1 MARLEPELARRRGQR
16 KVAAMKRR
24 TGQLRRRVVATAM
37 VGFVLLWTVVFVQMA
52 TGNDPALGGGA
63 AARPR
68 AGDKRGPDRERRS
81 PQATVPQPSEENDE
95 ESSPVEEPE
104 ASETAVIEAER
115 AEAERLEA
123 EQLEIEQQEAE
134 ARELEELQPVI
145 TGQS

>member
-1 MARLEPELARRRGQR
+1 MGLDREVARRRGQR

-52 TGNDPALGGGA
+52 TGNDPALGGGGS
-63 AARPR
+63 ARPR
-68 AGDKRGPDRERRS
+68 AGRGPDRERRS
-81 PQATVPQPSEENDE
+81 PQATVPQPSEEGDE

-104 ASETAVIEAER
+104 VSETAGIEAER

-134 ARELEELQPVI
+134 ARELEELEPVV

>member
-1 MARLEPELARRRGQR
+1 MGPLDRDLARRRGQR
-16 KVAAMKRR
+16 KLASMKRR

-63 AARPR
+63 SARPR
-68 AGDKRGPDRERRS
+68 AGKKRAPDRERRS
-81 PQATVPQPSEENDE
+81 PQATVPQPSEEDDE
-95 ESSPVEEPE
+95 ESSPVEESE
-104 ASETAVIEAER
+104 TSETAAEAER

-123 EQLEIEQQEAE
+123 EQFEIEQQEAE